1 LFSSLVSS
9 IGFVSGRTVFF
20 GGIMASTTS
29 SGSST
34 SGFSTSGSS
43 TSGSIIS
50 GSIISGSIIS
60 GSGSLK
66 SHSFIIAAQPLLVK

>member
-50 GSIISGSIIS
+50 GSIISGS
-60 GSGSLK
+60 GSLK